1 MLSILKTYQVV
12 HEQKQCI
19 VELFRFMLVSS
30 SSQTYIL
37 GDNNHRY

>member
-19 VELFRFMLVSS
+19 VELFRFMLVSYVNDS
-30 SSQTYIL
+30 KAFIE
-37 GDNNHRY
+37 